1 MRPARAVEQNDSSAV
16 VGRLTAFFPLARFA
30 AGRFFVV
37 ILFKVQ
43 LPEINQRP

>member
-1 MRPARAVEQNDSSAV
+1 MRPARAVEQNDSFV